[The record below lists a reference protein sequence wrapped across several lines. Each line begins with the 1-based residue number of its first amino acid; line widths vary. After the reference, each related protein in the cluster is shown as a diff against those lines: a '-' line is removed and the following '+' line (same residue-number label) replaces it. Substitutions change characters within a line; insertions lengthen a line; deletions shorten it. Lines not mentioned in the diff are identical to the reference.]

1 MQLACPACLTRNR
14 FPDARLAD
22 NPRCGQCKA
31 PLAPQT
37 PVSLGDTSLPAYLAG
52 CDAPV
57 LVDFW
62 AAWCGPCQAM
72 APQFAAAARSLPTVR
87 FVKVDS
93 DAAPQAAARYAI
105 RSIPTL
111 LLFRGGRE
119 LARHSGVLPAAQLA
133 QWVETQLAKETR

>member
-14 FPDARLAD
+14 FPDERLAEH
-22 NPRCGQCKA
+22 PRCGKCKA
-31 PLAPQT
+31 PLAPDS
-37 PVSLGDTSLPAYLAG
+37 PVALSDATLPSYLAG

-72 APQFAAAARSLPTVR
+72 APQFAAAARALPGVR

-93 DAAPQAAARYAI
+93 DAAPQSSARYAI

-111 LLFRGGRE
+111 LLFKDGRE
-119 LARHSGVLPAAQLA
+119 LARHSGVLPAAQLTR
-133 QWVETQLAKETR
+133 WVEATLAKEKP